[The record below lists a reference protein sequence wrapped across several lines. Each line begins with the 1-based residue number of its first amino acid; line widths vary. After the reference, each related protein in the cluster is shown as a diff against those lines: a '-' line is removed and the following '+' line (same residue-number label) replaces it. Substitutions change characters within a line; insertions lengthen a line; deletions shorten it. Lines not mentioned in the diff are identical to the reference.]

1 MVKAVTDKNGSTEA
15 ANTYLKGLW
24 DKPAQ
29 ELMAKMYL
37 RPSDKAV
44 LAAHKATL
52 PNINTFEPVDVFG
65 SLDNIMSTFFVDG
78 GLFDTLARP
87 PKQ

>member
-1 MVKAVTDKNGSTEA
+1 MVQAVTDKNGSTEA
-15 ANTYLKGLW
+15 ANAYLKGLW

-37 RPSDKAV
+37 RPSDKTV
-44 LAAHKATL
+44 LAANQDTL

-65 SLDNIMSTFFVDG
+65 SWNNIMSTFFVDG
-78 GLFDTLARP
+78 GVFDTLARP